1 MSCMHANNIVLHLE
15 MGHGFLGASCI
26 ALNQKTPTYIH
37 HAWSMCALGWMTDR
51 YQMHML
57 LIATIIEF

>member
-1 MSCMHANNIVLHLE
+1 MASRD
-15 MGHGFLGASCI
+15 ASCN
-26 ALNQKTPTYIH
+26 ALNQKTPTYVH

-57 LIATIIEF
+57 LIAAIIEF